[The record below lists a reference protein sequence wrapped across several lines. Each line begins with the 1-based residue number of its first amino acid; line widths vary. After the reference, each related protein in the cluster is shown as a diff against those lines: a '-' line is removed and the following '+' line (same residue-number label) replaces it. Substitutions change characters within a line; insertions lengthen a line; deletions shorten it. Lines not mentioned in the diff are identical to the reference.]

1 MTQEQFDRLKAEL
14 QGNKGYIEI
23 GFQFAKGMII
33 DNAMAEKRAVLE
45 STFDF
50 NKLGDNIIN
59 TLLQQ
64 QLQANPL
71 EEAKPVNEG
80 EDARRDPEEEARREA
95 IMKKEAM
102 RAKREEAEKSAEEL
116 PKPTIK
122 K

>member
-33 DNAMAEKRAVLE
+33 DNVMTEKRAVLE

-64 QLQANPL
+64 QLQASPL
-71 EEAKPVNEG
+71 EEEKQAAKG
-80 EDARRDPEEEARREA
+80 ETDDPEEEARREA
-95 IMKKEAM
+95 IMKKEEM
-102 RAKREEAEKSAEEL
+102 RVKREEAEKSAEEL
-116 PKPTIK
+116 PKPAIK

>member
-33 DNAMAEKRAVLE
+33 DNVMAEKRAVLE

-64 QLQANPL
+64 QLQASPL
-71 EEAKPVNEG
+71 EE
-80 EDARRDPEEEARREA
+80 
-95 IMKKEAM
+95 
-102 RAKREEAEKSAEEL
+102 EKQAAEEP
-116 PKPTIK
+116 PKPAIK

>member
-23 GFQFAKGMII
+23 GFQFAKSMII
-33 DNAMAEKRAVLE
+33 DNVMAEKRAVLE
-45 STFDF
+45 ATFDF

-59 TLLQQ
+59 TILQQ
-64 QLQANPL
+64 QLQASPL
-71 EEAKPVNEG
+71 

-102 RAKREEAEKSAEEL
+102 RAKREEAEKSAEMQ
-116 PKPTIK
+116 PKPAIK

>member
-23 GFQFAKGMII
+23 GFQFAKSMII
-33 DNAMAEKRAVLE
+33 DNVMAEKRAVLE
-45 STFDF
+45 ATFDF

-59 TLLQQ
+59 TILQQ
-64 QLQANPL
+64 QLQASPL

-102 RAKREEAEKSAEEL
+102 RAKREEAEKSAEIQ

>member
-23 GFQFAKGMII
+23 GFQFAKSMII
-33 DNAMAEKRAVLE
+33 DNVMAEKRAVLE
-45 STFDF
+45 ATFDF

-64 QLQANPL
+64 QLQASPL
-71 EEAKPVNEG
+71 EEVKPVNKGKET
-80 EDARRDPEEEARREA
+80 DPEEEVRREA

-102 RAKREEAEKSAEEL
+102 RAKREEAEKSAEIQ
-116 PKPTIK
+116 PKPAIK

>member
-33 DNAMAEKRAVLE
+33 DNVMAEKRAVLE

-59 TLLQQ
+59 TILQQ
-64 QLQANPL
+64 QLQASPL
-71 EEAKPVNEG
+71 EKLADKGENSKP
-80 EDARRDPEEEARREA
+80 DPEEEARREA

-102 RAKREEAEKSAEEL
+102 RAKREEAEKSAEIQ
-116 PKPTIK
+116 PKPAIK